1 MRCASLFPL
10 LLALATVAGC
20 DKGGD
25 KRGMPS
31 SQAWKPPAPQ
41 ASEVDQTGGAAGRS
55 RGGSHGA
62 GDSDDQAP
70 GDGVDQ
76 GAGEDAAAG
85 EEGGADPHAGMQL
98 DGGTDPHAGLD
109 MSGGEAEGE
118 AAGGEED
125 PKMAS
130 IESPDPDRP
139 IDANKYLRGT
149 IRADAKV
156 AAGIRPGAVLFLSAR
171 PIDPASGEVTGS
183 PVAVARLD
191 VSELPMPFELSER
204 DAMAAGTRFEG
215 DVLIS
220 ARIDGDAEART
231 REPGDVEGQ
240 LRAHIPA
247 RGLDLVLDSLLR

>member
-1 MRCASLFPL
+1 MRRASLFPL
-10 LLALATVAGC
+10 LLVLATVSGC

-31 SQAWKPPAPQ
+31 SQSWKPPAPQ
-41 ASEVDQTGGAAGRS
+41 ASEVDQTGGAVGRS

-62 GDSDDQAP
+62 GE
-70 GDGVDQ
+70 GDDQ
-76 GAGEDAAAG
+76 GAGAGAAPDD
-85 EEGGADPHAGMQL
+85 EGGVDPHAGMQQ
-98 DGGTDPHAGLD
+98 DGGVDPHAGLD

-156 AAGIRPGAVLFLSAR
+156 AAGIRPGAVLFLSAW

-191 VSELPMPFELSER
+191 VSRLPMPFELSER

-231 REPGDVEGQ
+231 KEPGDVEGQ
-240 LRAHIPA
+240 LRAHVPA
-247 RGLDLVLDSLLR
+247 KGLDLVLDSLLR